1 MAQMSAARN
10 SIQLVGGQVPVR
22 VRVVDQV
29 VEVLSRQILTGSIPR
44 GGQLPPEK
52 ILAKQL
58 GVSQPTVREA
68 VRALNILGL
77 LDVRHGSGV
86 FVTHNSHSLISR
98 SLGTLVQLDR
108 VRVLD
113 VLDVRSVLGEFSV
126 LRAVEHATSDDIER
140 IHIALISIESQP
152 DAAAIVKAVED
163 FQIAVS
169 LAAHNDLLVALECF
183 LIKLIMKF
191 QWLAHAGESAE
202 FWKEWTARPAMLRQ
216 EIYQSLADRDPVRT
230 KGAFSRYF
238 SMQHAWFRDDHVLAN
253 AHMSDPD
260 YADLMQEVIV
270 GQIGHRSPMRDRP
283 RETLTTDS
291 DRPGRGPTV

>member
-1 MAQMSAARN
+1 MTAPRN
-10 SIQLVGGQVPVR
+10 AVAIVPAGAPVR

-29 VEVLSRQILTGSIPR
+29 VEVLSRQILNGTIPR

-52 ILAKQL
+52 ALAKQL

-86 FVTHNSHSLISR
+86 YVTHNSHSLISR

-113 VLDVRSVLGEFSV
+113 VLDVRRVLGEFSV
-126 LRAVEHATSDDIER
+126 SRAVEHATASDIER
-140 IHIALISIESQP
+140 IRIALTSIEGQRDP
-152 DAAAIVKAVED
+152 AAIASAVED

-169 LAAHNDLLVALECF
+169 LAAHNDLLIALESF

-191 QWLAHAGESAE
+191 QWLAYAGESVD
-202 FWKEWTARPAMLRQ
+202 FWKAWTARPAALRQ
-216 EIYQSLADRDPVRT
+216 EIYQRLSDRDSL
-230 KGAFSRYF
+230 GAKAAYSHYF
-238 SMQHAWFRDDHVLAN
+238 SMQHAWFRDDRVLAN
-253 AHMSDPD
+253 AHISDPD
-260 YADLMQEVIV
+260 YADLMSEVMV
-270 GQIGHRSPMRDRP
+270 GQVGHRSPAQVGQP
-283 RETLTTDS
+283 QDS
-291 DRPGRGPTV
+291 PATATAEIEES